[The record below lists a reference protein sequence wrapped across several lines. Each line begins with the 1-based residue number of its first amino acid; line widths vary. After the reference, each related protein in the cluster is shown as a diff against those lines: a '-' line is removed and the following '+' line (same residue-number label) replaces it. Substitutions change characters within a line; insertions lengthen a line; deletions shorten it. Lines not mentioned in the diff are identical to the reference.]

1 MAILFNRIDID
12 SFRGLADV
20 GISGLRDVNIIAGDN
35 NSGKTSLMEAL
46 CLLRKPGDF
55 YNVIKVAR
63 MRDNSPFSGT
73 MLYENFISLFP
84 RDRTNI
90 ALHAVGEKDEVH
102 LEIFGEEG
110 KTYVDPEMYSYS
122 RVQSPKD
129 EIPTH
134 EVSEFVGELRAW
146 VNARSFR
153 DKIHFNPYMKPA
165 YMSFEN
171 RRMRDEINL
180 IYLSPLSHVQGNVFN
195 QIVRNKEYKRICIEL
210 LQLFD
215 KDIVDLLYLKNENTA
230 RAVEYVEHCQLG
242 TMPLATYGDG
252 IKKALSLANGIAS
265 AADGILLID
274 EIETSINH
282 KYYNDI
288 FSFVI
293 MACRQFNVQLFITTH
308 SMEAIDGLLGT
319 QMYDQRNTYDP
330 ISVITMRKDPVTK
343 TVRTRSLFGKE
354 VYQNRERFGFEVRL

>member
-1 MAILFNRIDID
+1 MAILFDRIDIE
-12 SFRGLADV
+12 SFRGLTNV
-20 GISGLRDVNIIAGDN
+20 GFYGLCDVNIIAGDN

-63 MRDNSPFSGT
+63 MRDNSPFSGI

-84 RDRTNI
+84 KNRPHI
-90 ALHAVGEKDEVH
+90 ALHAVGVEDEVH
-102 LEIFGEEG
+102 LDIFGEEG

-122 RVQSPKD
+122 RMQNPKD

-134 EVSEFVGELRAW
+134 EISEFAGELKAW
-146 VNARSFR
+146 VNGRSFR
-153 DKIHFNPYMKPA
+153 DEIHFNPYMKPS

-171 RRMRDEINL
+171 KRMRDEINL

-195 QIVRNKEYKRICIEL
+195 QIIRNKEYKRICIEL

-230 RAVEYVEHCQLG
+230 RAVEYVEHRKLG
-242 TMPLATYGDG
+242 AMPLTTYGDG

-265 AADGILLID
+265 ASGGILLID

-293 MACRQFNVQLFITTH
+293 MACRQFDVQLFITTH
-308 SMEAIDGLLGT
+308 SIEAIDGLLGT
-319 QMYDQRNTYDP
+319 QMYDRRNGYDP
-330 ISVITMRKDPVTK
+330 ISVVTVRKDPVSNI
-343 TVRTRSLFGKE
+343 VRTRSLTGRE
-354 VYQNRERFGFEVRL
+354 VYENRERFGFEVRL